1 MNKRKL
7 KSLYR
12 NYIFD
17 PYFVALILTVALGA
31 SVHLAIIINN
41 Q

>member
-7 KSLYR
+7 KALYR

-17 PYFVALILTVALGA
+17 PYFVALILSVILGA
-31 SVHLAIIINN
+31 SINLAMLISN